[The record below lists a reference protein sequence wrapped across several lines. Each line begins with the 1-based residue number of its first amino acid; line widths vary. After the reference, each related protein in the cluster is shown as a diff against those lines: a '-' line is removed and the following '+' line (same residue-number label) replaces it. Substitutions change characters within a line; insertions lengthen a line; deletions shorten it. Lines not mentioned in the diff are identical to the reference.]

1 MDQTSPKS
9 PPTTP
14 RLNSQAPTA
23 APTPLIVPKAFKYPE
38 MYMSPTDSIMSPV
51 SKGLLART
59 RSKKSSRQL
68 RNSATSTEQH
78 NKIRDSKFGDVD
90 ALEI

>member
-1 MDQTSPKS
+1 MDQTSTKS

-14 RLNSQAPTA
+14 PLNSQP
-23 APTPLIVPKAFKYPE
+23 PTPLVVPKAFKYPE

-59 RSKKSSRQL
+59 GSKKSSRQL
-68 RNSATSTEQH
+68 RNSATSAEQH
-78 NKIRDSKFGDVD
+78 NKIRDSKFGNVD
-90 ALEI
+90 GLEI